1 MNPSRFLFLIVVL
14 ALPGLYQCAATSK
27 APSEQ
32 SDAAKSFETLDDRG
46 VVYLFKRGRAIGAAT
61 TVPVKINSLDAGGS
75 GPGTFF
81 RWELKPGK
89 YAFGAS
95 TKESSAA
102 VELDVE
108 AGKLY
113 FIEEIDRIG
122 LNELRVHLQ
131 VVDEATGKKA
141 VSSLKLLVSSY
152 VPEE

>member
-1 MNPSRFLFLIVVL
+1 MNPSRLLLLIVLL

-32 SDAAKSFETLDDRG
+32 SDAAKSFDTLDDKG
-46 VVYLFKRGRAIGAAT
+46 VVYLFRRGRAIEAAT
-61 TVPVKINSLDAGGS
+61 TVQVKINSLDAGGS

-89 YAFGAS
+89 YAFAAS

-108 AGKLY
+108 AGKLC
-113 FIEEIDRIG
+113 FIEQIDRIG
-122 LNELRVHLQ
+122 LSDLRVHLQ
-131 VVDEATGKKA
+131 IQDESTGKKA
-141 VSSLKLLVSSY
+141 VPGLKLLVSSY
-152 VPEE
+152 VPE